1 MSSKTIRVLRAIVFD
16 MDGTLTQPG
25 AIDFARM
32 RSRLAVPAGVDVL
45 DHVAAAPSLEER
57 DARARIVAE
66 EEMLGVERQRLMPD
80 LSSIV
85 AFTAARP
92 GLRVG
97 LLTRNNAAAAA
108 HTMRLLQAAGA
119 TFHRALSREWDGGPP
134 KPDPAALLEMA
145 RAWNVAPSEM
155 VMVGDSI
162 DDVACGRAAQCAA
175 SILIGDGDEPAARDL
190 AHYTVPSLS
199 ALAELLAAEFAH

>member
-1 MSSKTIRVLRAIVFD
+1 

-32 RSRLAVPAGVDVL
+32 RSRLAAPAGVDVL
-45 DHVAAAPSLEER
+45 DHVAAAPSREER

-66 EEMLGVERQRLMPD
+66 EEMLGIERQRLMPD
-80 LSSIV
+80 LSAIV
-85 AFTAARP
+85 AFTSSRP
-92 GLRVG
+92 ALRVG

-108 HTMRLLQAAGA
+108 HTMGLLRAAGA

-134 KPDPAALLEMA
+134 KPDPAALLSMA
-145 RAWNVAPSEM
+145 DAWAVSTAEM

-162 DDVACGRAAQCAA
+162 DDIACGRAAGAT
-175 SILIGDGDEPAARDL
+175 SILIGDGDEPAARAL
-190 AHYTVPSLS
+190 AHFTVPSLA
-199 ALAELLAAEFAH
+199 ALAELLASEFAH